1 MDNFKTEVE
10 ASLAVLGADSI
21 ELLRRCDLLK
31 SLVQRLFIKEAT
43 KNINLPNE
51 LIMNCL
57 KNHCQQEGLR
67 DEKELKTWLEEH
79 ALSKEELLEQ
89 VSLPSKL
96 SQLAIDWFDSQ
107 AETRFLERKE
117 SLDQATYSLLR
128 VQDSGLA
135 HELYLQLEAGE
146 ADFESLAKQYSEGP
160 EKNNRGKVGP
170 ASLMRAHPALR
181 NVLRTAKIGVVLEP
195 IPIEQWWI
203 VTRLEE
209 RQEANFD
216 KTMRQRMATELLQNW
231 MSIET
236 NLILSSLNSRHN
248 SEVATNP

>member
-160 EKNNRGKVGP
+160 EKTI
-170 ASLMRAHPALR
+170 A
-181 NVLRTAKIGVVLEP
+181 AKWGLPV
-195 IPIEQWWI
+195 
-203 VTRLEE
+203 
-209 RQEANFD
+209 
-216 KTMRQRMATELLQNW
+216 
-231 MSIET
+231 
-236 NLILSSLNSRHN
+236 
-248 SEVATNP
+248 